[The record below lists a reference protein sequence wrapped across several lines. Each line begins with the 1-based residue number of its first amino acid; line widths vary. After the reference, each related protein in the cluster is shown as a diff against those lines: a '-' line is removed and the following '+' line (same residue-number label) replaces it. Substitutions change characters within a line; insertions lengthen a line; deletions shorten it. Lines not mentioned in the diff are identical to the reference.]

1 MQRQTIYHQNMIKIT
16 QIKIPLPADRPLAE
30 SDREA
35 TLRKKAA
42 KCLRVG
48 EARIAALS
56 IERHATDAR
65 KKPRLFDVYS
75 VLVSLRRED
84 GAVLTTAE
92 EEKKVRALRDK
103 NVSVYREKPFPF
115 PKAALRPARDPRP
128 LIVGSGP
135 AGLFCAY
142 VLAENGYA
150 PRLIERGRSVD
161 ARVRDV
167 ERFFETGT
175 PDPVSN
181 VQFGEGGAGTFSDGK
196 LYTAS
201 KDRDGLQ
208 KRILQVFVKHG
219 APEDILYEANPH
231 IGTDLLT
238 RVIASMRDRII
249 ENGGEVLFETRLEG
263 LLLKTGPAGT
273 VRQIVG
279 ISTDKGD
286 LYADRVVLA
295 IGHSARDTFR
305 MLADTGVRMEQK
317 AFAVGLR
324 IAHPQETVNRAMYG
338 EGYPAYLE
346 PAAYKLTGTA
356 HGGRSVY
363 TFCMCPGGYIINA
376 SSEENGICVNGMS
389 LRDRGAPFANSAV
402 IRGVMPDDLRAYAEA
417 ETDVLAGVRFQQ
429 SLEQAA
435 YRAGN
440 GAVPVQMLDA
450 FLRCETGAE
459 TASADIPSAA
469 IRGKWR
475 FADVHAVLPA
485 EITRDLA
492 DGIRL
497 FDQKLAG
504 FAAPDAFVAGVES
517 RTSSP
522 VRIVRGDD
530 HMSPSVRGLYPCG
543 EGAGYAGGIMSA
555 AADGI
560 RTARAVAETYDH
572 DAQGILHSSV

>member
-1 MQRQTIYHQNMIKIT
+1 MAVPPDK
-16 QIKIPLPADRPLAE
+16 PLVE
-30 SDREA
+30 SERTA
-35 TLRKKAA
+35 CLRKKAA
-42 KCLRVG
+42 KCLRVH
-48 EARIAALS
+48 ESRIAAVS
-56 IERHATDAR
+56 IERRSTDAR
-65 KKPRLFDVYS
+65 KKPMLFDVYS
-75 VLVSLRRED
+75 VLVSLCRED
-84 GAVLTTAE
+84 GTALTRAE
-92 EEKKVRALRDK
+92 EEQKVRALRDK
-103 NVSVYREKPFPF
+103 NVSVYREKPFSF
-115 PKAALRPARDPRP
+115 PMAKIRPEKEHRP

-142 VLAENGYA
+142 VLAENGFA

-161 ARVRDV
+161 ERVRDV
-167 ERFFETGT
+167 ALFFETGT

-208 KRILQVFVKHG
+208 KRILRLFVAHG

-249 ENGGEVLFETRLEG
+249 ENGGEVLFETRMDG
-263 LLLKTGPAGT
+263 LLIKTGCAGGA
-273 VRQIVG
+273 RQIAG
-279 ISTDKGD
+279 ISTNRGD
-286 LYADRVVLA
+286 LYEDRVVLA

-305 MLADTGVRMEQK
+305 MLADEGVRMEQK

-356 HGGRSVY
+356 LGGRSVY

-402 IRGVMPDDLRAYAEA
+402 IRGVTPDDIRAYAETG
-417 ETDVLAGVRFQQ
+417 TDVLAGVRFQQ
-429 SLEQAA
+429 ALEQAA

-450 FLRCETGAE
+450 FLNGRTGTE
-459 TASADIPSAA
+459 DVSSGGPSSA
-469 IRGKWR
+469 IRGRWR
-475 FADVHAVLPA
+475 FADVHTVLPA

-492 DGIRL
+492 EGIRL
-497 FDQKLAG
+497 FDKKLAG

-522 VRIVRGDD
+522 VRILRGDD
-530 HMSPSVRGLYPCG
+530 AVSLSVRGLYPCG

-572 DAQGILHSSV
+572 GARGILRSSV

>member
-1 MQRQTIYHQNMIKIT
+1 MIKIT
-16 QIKIPLPADRPLAE
+16 QIKITVPPDKPLTE

-35 TLRKKAA
+35 YLRKKAA
-42 KCLRVG
+42 KCLRVH
-48 EARIAALS
+48 ETRIATLAT
-56 IERHATDAR
+56 ERHATDAR

-84 GAVLTTAE
+84 GTALTPAE

-103 NVSVYREKPFPF
+103 NVSVYREKPFSF
-115 PKAALRPARDPRP
+115 PAAAIRPEKAHRPV
-128 LIVGSGP
+128 IVGSGP

-142 VLAENGYA
+142 VLAENGFA
-150 PRLIERGRSVD
+150 PRLIERGRSVEK
-161 ARVRDV
+161 RVRDV

-208 KRILQVFVKHG
+208 KRILRLFVMHG

-249 ENGGEVLFETRLEG
+249 ENGGEVLFETRMEG
-263 LLLKTGPAGT
+263 LLLETGPAGT
-273 VRQIVG
+273 VRQIAG

-305 MLADTGVRMEQK
+305 MLADEGVRMEQK

-346 PAAYKLTGTA
+346 PAAYKLTGTVQ
-356 HGGRSVY
+356 GGRSVY

-376 SSEENGICVNGMS
+376 SSEDNGICVNGMS
-389 LRDRGAPFANSAV
+389 LRDRGAPYANSAV
-402 IRGVMPDDLRAYAEA
+402 IHGVTPDDIRAYAETG
-417 ETDVLAGVRFQQ
+417 TDVLAGVRFQQ
-429 SLEQAA
+429 ALEQAA

-450 FLRCETGAE
+450 FLNGRTGTE
-459 TASADIPSAA
+459 DVSSGGPSSA
-469 IRGKWR
+469 IRGRWR
-475 FADVHAVLPA
+475 FADVHTVLPA

-492 DGIRL
+492 EGIRL

-522 VRIVRGDD
+522 VRILRGDD
-530 HMSPSVRGLYPCG
+530 AVSLSVRGLYPCG

-572 DAQGILHSSV
+572 DARGILRSSV